1 MTVKARRLVL
11 LCCLAAIWNANGLA
25 QTKAQPPDVF
35 LVTPR
40 CFLVPIDTLHADHV
54 HCFGYDSIETPALE
68 MGRRKM
74 ESVSPKPLSRAPSPI
89 VKECALFKVPQ
100 LKEASLGLLR
110 SGQALRFGPLPAGVL
125 FLSQLSVDIGQ
136 ELMGIG

>member
-54 HCFGYDSIETPALE
+54 HCFGYDSIETPALD
-68 MGRRKM
+68 GLAKDGVRFTQ
-74 ESVSPKPLSRAPSPI
+74 AFTPSPI
-89 VKECALFKVPQ
+89 TDRQ
-100 LKEASLGLLR
+100 RMRSL
-110 SGQALRFGPLPAGVL
+110 
-125 FLSQLSVDIGQ
+125 
-136 ELMGIG
+136 